1 MTASNATPDSSAR
14 YIVTLLGRRHDVEIR
29 PGGEVIIDGHTVHAS
44 LAPTNPPHAAPHGR
58 RSGSGTGCS
67 LLLDGTSF
75 ALWAR
80 GGRAGAWELEL
91 DGRAVSAEVL
101 DPRSDRVRRLS
112 AKAGAGA
119 RVAPLKAPMPGLVVQ
134 VSVDEGQAVA
144 AGDTL
149 LIVEA
154 MKMENELRAPAA
166 AKVIRVLA
174 TPGDAVEKGQLLVEF
189 SEVEE
194 A

>member
-1 MTASNATPDSSAR
+1 MTDSNATRDSGAR

-29 PGGEVIIDGHTVHAS
+29 PGGKVIVDGRAFHAS
-44 LAPTNPPHAAPHGR
+44 LAPTNPPHSAERER
-58 RSGSGTGCS
+58 RSGSGSGCS

-80 GGRAGAWELEL
+80 GGRGGAWELEL

-101 DPRSDRVRRLS
+101 DPRAHRVRRLS
-112 AKAGAGA
+112 AKTGAGA
-119 RVAPLKAPMPGLVVQ
+119 KVAPLKAPMPGLVVQ
-134 VSVDEGQAVA
+134 VSVDEGQVVA

-149 LIVEA
+149 MIVEA
-154 MKMENELRAPAA
+154 MKMENELRASAA
-166 AKVIRVLA
+166 ATVGRLLA

>member
-1 MTASNATPDSSAR
+1 MTASNATPDAVAR
-14 YIVTLLGRRHDVEIR
+14 YVVTLLGRRHDVEIR
-29 PGGEVIIDGHTVHAS
+29 PGGEMIIDGHTVHAS
-44 LAPTNPPHAAPHGR
+44 LAPTNPPHSAPGR
-58 RSGSGTGCS
+58 RSGSGSTCS

-80 GGRAGAWELEL
+80 GGRGGAWELEL
-91 DGRAVSAEVL
+91 DGRAFSAEVL

-112 AKAGAGA
+112 AKAAA
-119 RVAPLKAPMPGLVVQ
+119 SAKVAPLKAPMPGLVVQ
-134 VSVDEGQAVA
+134 VSVDEGEVVA

-154 MKMENELRAPAA
+154 MKMENELRALAA
-166 AKVIRVLA
+166 AKVKRLLA

-189 SEVEE
+189 SEVEK

>member
-1 MTASNATPDSSAR
+1 MNHSNATPDSGAR
-14 YIVTLLGRRHDVEIR
+14 YVVALLGGRHDVEVR
-29 PGGEVIIDGHTVHAS
+29 PDGTVVIDGREVHAS
-44 LAPTNPPHAAPHGR
+44 LVPTNPPHPAGRGRPH
-58 RSGSGTGCS
+58 GSGTGCS

-80 GGRAGAWELEL
+80 GGRGGAWELEL

-101 DPRSDRVRRLS
+101 DPRAHRVRRLS
-112 AKAGAGA
+112 AKAGACA
-119 RVAPLKAPMPGLVVQ
+119 KVAPLKAPMPGLVVQ

-166 AKVIRVLA
+166 ATVKRLLA

-189 SEVEE
+189 SEVDE